1 MANIERLYEY
11 WDELYNQYGSALHDV
26 LDESTLVW
34 AISATV
40 VDLDNDEEAVYRK
53 ILPLLLAA
61 EDELSAETLDL
72 MEGCYGR
79 EE

>member
-1 MANIERLYEY
+1 MNVERLYEY

-26 LDESTLVW
+26 LSEQTLIDLVQEADRMAPGSTDEMIW
-34 AISATV
+34 K
-40 VDLDNDEEAVYRK
+40 AVF
-53 ILPLLLAA
+53 PALLAA

-79 EE
+79 E

>member
-40 VDLDNDEEAVYRK
+40 VDLDEEAVYRK
-53 ILPLLLAA
+53 ILPILLAA

-72 MEGCYGR
+72 MEECH
-79 EE
+79 

>member
-1 MANIERLYEY
+1 MNVNRLYEY
-11 WDELYNQYGSALHDV
+11 WDELYNQYGSYLHDV
-26 LDESTLVW
+26 YCEQELEDDIAYAEANGVENIW
-34 AISATV
+34 
-40 VDLDNDEEAVYRK
+40 EAVF
-53 ILPLLLAA
+53 PTLLAA